1 MTSKLTVTTATITI
15 ITSMLGAG
23 INFMPSAFESIGYI
37 YAGFLMVFITLLT
50 FFSLYAVSFAASKQK
65 NTKNMTYSSI
75 GYDKSYILG
84 FSVDM
89 SIVLSQFLVGL
100 AFFNY
105 VIELAVLFSS
115 GLSKDDGDPK
125 YKYYKLLF
133 MSAIGAVFY
142 MLSLKKDLSSLRFT
156 SYAGVGSVMYLLCL
170 MTFFNFFIKD
180 KVCVGE
186 LKSKNNDYSSGVS
199 KIILAMCCQ
208 VNMVKV
214 YMEMEPKSTKNIL
227 IVSMVSALV
236 GGVIY
241 SAVGYFGYK
250 VLGDEVIKQDLIK
263 LFCKESSSINVFL
276 ANEYPKIKFLPSIA
290 IVGAMVVLLGSFP
303 LQLNPAAATI
313 VKLFANERNAEK
325 VRITSVTVMCGS
337 MFLINLYPGLSLDVL
352 LNIVGAIFNNALSFF
367 FPCMYYI
374 LSCKKTGPITIL
386 SGFIIIF
393 SVLAGSYILYNIIKD
408 LVK

>member
-1 MTSKLTVTTATITI
+1 MNAKLTVSTATITI

-23 INFMPSAFESIGYI
+23 INFMPCAFESIGYVN
-37 YAGFLMVFITLLT
+37 AGILMVFMTLLT

-89 SIVLSQFLVGL
+89 SIIFSQFLVGL

-105 VIELAVLFSS
+105 IIDLAVLFLCRLS
-115 GLSKDDGDPK
+115 GDSGDSNK
-125 YKYYKLLF
+125 QYYKLAS
-133 MSAIGAVFY
+133 MIAIIAFFY

-156 SYAGVGSVMYLLCL
+156 SYAGVGSVFYLLCL
-170 MTFFNFFIKD
+170 MTFFNFFLGKN
-180 KVCVGE
+180 VSVGE
-186 LKSKNNDYSSGVS
+186 MKSQNNNYSSGVS

-214 YMEMEPKSTKNIL
+214 YMEMEPKSTKNVM
-227 IVSMVSALV
+227 IVSLVSAVV
-236 GGVIY
+236 GGIIY
-241 SAVGYFGYK
+241 SAVGFFGYR
-250 VLGDEVIKQDLIK
+250 VLGDEVKGQDLIK
-263 LFCKESSSINVFL
+263 LFCKKNSIINQYLEKNHSF
-276 ANEYPKIKFLPSIA
+276 IKFLPLIA
-290 IVGAMVVLLGSFP
+290 VVGAMVVLLGSFP

-325 VRITSVTVMCGS
+325 IRIMSVTVMCGA
-337 MFLINLYPGLSLDVL
+337 MFLINLHPKLSLDIL
-352 LNIVGAIFNNALSFF
+352 LSIVGAIFNNALSFF

-374 LSCKKTGPITIL
+374 LSCRSFGPISIL
-386 SGFIIIF
+386 SSFIILFSIF
-393 SVLAGSYILYNIIKD
+393 VCGYILSNVIKQ
-408 LVK
+408 LIS